1 MKEGDYVYPKSCLE
15 IKFRGMK
22 TSGMYK
28 IEPRQGH
35 IISVYCNMNSLNGGW
50 TLLTT
55 FASKNGWV
63 DSSGISSIE
72 MRAAVSGNALVED
85 YSVLKY
91 ADDIKNLNPGEVIVI
106 SSCCKIK

>member
-1 MKEGDYVYPKSCLE
+1 MV
-15 IKFRGMK
+15 
-22 TSGMYK
+22 
-28 IEPRQGH
+28 
-35 IISVYCNMNSLNGGW
+35 SLNGGW

-63 DSSGISSIE
+63 DSSGSSSIE